1 MYVFVVIVMFL
12 TIWLSILYHT
22 FYFIEGFLYIIHKL
36 FHVFFDKQISNTIL
50 IHCAPVH
57 LSDPHPAS

>member
-22 FYFIEGFLYIIHKL
+22 FYFIKGFLYIIHK
-36 FHVFFDKQISNTIL
+36 FFMYFLTNKFL
-50 IHCAPVH
+50 IQF
-57 LSDPHPAS
+57 

>member
-12 TIWLSILYHT
+12 TIWLSILYHI
-22 FYFIEGFLYIIHKL
+22 FYFIEGFLYIIHK
-36 FHVFFDKQISNTIL
+36 ISMYFLPYKINI
-50 IHCAPVH
+50 ISIRCALVR